1 MPRIKSPAEL
11 EEFRKDIIS
20 KRGPNKPCIAVCTG
34 TGCLALGAA
43 NVVAAFKEEIK
54 KQGLETKVEI
64 RETGCPGFCERG
76 PLIVIY
82 PEEICYLQAQPGDA
96 EEIVSQT
103 ILAKKVIDRLLY
115 VDPTT
120 GEKIVHE
127 SEIPFYKNQMRLLI
141 GNNIKIDPKSID
153 DYLAVGGYSALV
165 KAFFQQAPE
174 QVVELVKDS
183 KLRGRGGAGF
193 PTGLKWEFARKS
205 PDQTKYVIVN
215 ADEGDPGAFRDR
227 ALLEGNP
234 FSVLEGLTI
243 GAYAIGAHEGYV
255 YARQEYPLAVEN
267 VTLAIKQA
275 EAYGFFGK
283 NILGSGFDFT
293 VKVHRG
299 AGAFVCGEET
309 ALLASLEGKPG
320 EPRARP
326 PYPAVK
332 GLYGKPTNINNVETW
347 STIPLII
354 NNGAEYLTSIGTEGS
369 KGTKIFSLVGKVN
382 NTGLVEVP
390 MGITLRD
397 IIYEVG
403 GGIPGGKKFKAVQT
417 GGPSGGCIPEG
428 YLDIKVDF
436 DELRKVGAIMGSGG
450 MIVMDEDTC
459 MVDVA
464 KYFLKFLSVE
474 SCGKCSPC
482 REGIRQMLKILTRIS
497 EGKGREGDLALLEE
511 LAESTRDASLCAL
524 GGTAPNSVLSTL
536 RYFRHEYEDH
546 ILHKRCQAGVCAEL
560 YKATCINACPIGQ
573 DVPGYLSLVAE
584 GRYEEAISLIYQT
597 NPLPG
602 ICGRV
607 CTHPCTDVCL
617 RAETDEALNIPKIK
631 RFAVDMAR
639 RKGLTVKVEKAE
651 AKEEKVAVIGGG
663 PGGLA
668 AAYNLALMGY
678 QPTIFEELPELGG
691 MLRYG
696 IPPYRLPRDILDQEI
711 DFILSVG
718 VEVKT
723 NTRLG
728 RDVSLEQIQKD
739 FDAVFVAVG
748 AHKSLP
754 IRIPGEDLPGV
765 KGGAEFLREV
775 EKGTAPDPGKRVA
788 VIGGGDVAMDIAR
801 TCRRLG
807 AEVTI
812 AYRRERKDMPASEE
826 EIADALA
833 EGIELKEL
841 VAPKSISQVNSG
853 LALELDEC
861 ELKDFDRSGRRRPVP
876 IEGSVISQEYDTIF
890 SAIGQTADLDFT
902 DSLDTKRDT
911 IAVDRHRLLTNLPGV
926 FAGGDAVTG
935 PARVVD
941 ALAHGKRAAVE
952 IDKYLAEKRG
962 GRPYAERLET
972 IKVTMTL
979 PEEVFEQPM
988 AEIPKLDPKERI
1000 KDFTAEVEL
1009 GFDEATARKEC
1020 ARCLRC
1026 DVSWTVARDKS
1037 LLVSGEKVPPSIRE
1051 EERDSQRE

>member
-1 MPRIKSPAEL
+1 MPRINSPAEL

-20 KRGPNKPCIAVCTG
+20 KRDPNKPCIAVCTG

-43 NVVAAFKEEIK
+43 NVVAALKEEIE
-54 KQGLETKVEI
+54 KQGLETKVDV

-82 PEEICYLQAQPGDA
+82 PEEICYLQVQPGDA

-115 VDPTT
+115 VDHMAD
-120 GEKIVHE
+120 EKIVRE
-127 SEIPFYKNQMRLLI
+127 SEIPFYRNQMRHLI
-141 GNNIKIDPKSID
+141 GNNIKIDPKSLD

-165 KAFFQQAPE
+165 KALFQETPE
-174 QVVELVKDS
+174 QVVELVKNS
-183 KLRGRGGAGF
+183 NLRGRGGAGF
-193 PTGLKWEFARKS
+193 PAGRKWEFARNS
-205 PDQTKYVIVN
+205 PDKTKYVIVN
-215 ADEGDPGAFRDR
+215 ADEGDPGAFMDR

-234 FSVLEGLTI
+234 FSVLEGLSI

-255 YARQEYPLAVEN
+255 YVRQEYPLAVEN

-275 EAYGFFGK
+275 EAYGFLGK

-293 VKVHRG
+293 VKVHQG

-309 ALLASLEGKPG
+309 ALLMSLEGKAG

-347 STIPLII
+347 SNIPLII

-403 GGIPGGKKFKAVQT
+403 GGIPGEKKFKAVQT
-417 GGPSGGCIPEG
+417 GGPSGGCIPEE
-428 YLDIKVDF
+428 YLDIEVDF
-436 DELRKVGAIMGSGG
+436 DELAKVGAIMGSGG
-450 MIVMDEDTC
+450 MIVMDEDIC

-464 KYFLKFLSVE
+464 KYFLTFLSGE

-482 REGIRQMLKILTRIS
+482 REGIRQMLKILTKIS
-497 EGKGREGDLALLEE
+497 EGKGREGDIELLEE
-511 LAESTRDASLCAL
+511 LSEATRDASLCAL
-524 GGTAPNSVLSTL
+524 GGSAPNPVLSTL

-546 ILHKRCQAGVCAEL
+546 ILHKRCEAGVCSDL
-560 YKATCINACPIGQ
+560 YKAKCINACPIGQ

-602 ICGRV
+602 VCGRV
-607 CTHPCTDVCL
+607 CTHPCTEVCV
-617 RAETDEALNIPKIK
+617 RGETDEALSIAKIK
-631 RFAVDMAR
+631 RFAADMAKK
-639 RKGLTVKVEKAE
+639 KGFTVKIEKVEAR
-651 AKEEKVAVIGGG
+651 EEKVAVIGGG

-678 QPTIFEELPELGG
+678 QPTIFEELPQLGG

-696 IPPYRLPRDILDQEI
+696 IPAYRLPRDILDQEI
-711 DFILSVG
+711 DFILSLG

-723 NTRLG
+723 NTRVG
-728 RDVSLEQIQKD
+728 REVSLEEIQRD
-739 FDAVFVAVG
+739 YDATFVAVG

-765 KGGAEFLREV
+765 RGGAEFLREV
-775 EKGTAPDPGKRVA
+775 ELGTAPDPGKRVA
-788 VIGGGDVAMDIAR
+788 VIGGGDVAIDVAR

-812 AYRRERKDMPASEE
+812 AYRRERKDMPAYEE
-826 EIADALA
+826 EIVDALA
-833 EGIELKEL
+833 EDIQLKEL
-841 VAPKSISQVNSG
+841 VAPKSISQVNG
-853 LALELDEC
+853 RLALELDEC

-876 IEGSVISQEYDTIF
+876 IEGCVISQEYDTIF
-890 SAIGQTADLDFT
+890 SAIGQAPDLDFT
-902 DSLDTKRDT
+902 GSLVTKWDT
-911 IAVDRHRLLTNLPGV
+911 ITVDRHSLLTNLPGV

-952 IDKYLAEKRG
+952 IDKYLAKKRG
-962 GRPYAERLET
+962 GRPHAERLET
-972 IKVTMTL
+972 INVTMTV
-979 PEEVFEQPM
+979 PEEVIEQAM
-988 AEIPKLDPKERI
+988 AEMPKLDPKERI
-1000 KDFTAEVEL
+1000 KDFAAEVEI
-1009 GFDEATARKEC
+1009 GFDEETAKKEC

-1026 DVSWTVARDKS
+1026 DVK
-1037 LLVSGEKVPPSIRE
+1037 
-1051 EERDSQRE
+1051 EERL